1 MNSRSGVNTMVLDLS
16 DIVNFLIPD
25 FRRRKQNYLKK
36 FVSLCVAILMIGVS
50 IYLANMIFKGEA
62 SILYPKE
69 LRQYEAEFAD
79 QISLSDIEYDGS
91 GVSLC
96 IVDSGIDL
104 THTALKDVS
113 LLGWRDFVT
122 SSEDPFDDNG
132 HGTSM
137 AGSIVANG
145 HLKGVARGVDLYVA
159 RALPANG
166 QGEDQDV
173 SDAIDWCIS
182 QGVDI
187 ISLSLGGADSGVIID
202 RDGDRPSE
210 EAAIRAIEQGI
221 YVVAAAGNDGGEDDD
236 GDVASPGNVEL
247 VISVGGINRD
257 GSHWEGSSTGDNDVN
272 LFPFRPARSDP
283 NMKPEVL
290 GPANDEPILMPDN
303 SYGYAS
309 GTSSATA
316 YVSGILALMLEANPN
331 LTGGD
336 ESTIESVKQMLME
349 TSKPK
354 PGQDGHDDDYGY
366 GIIQASRIIQEVES
380 SA

>member
-1 MNSRSGVNTMVLDLS
+1 MVLDLS
-16 DIVNFLIPD
+16 DIVDFLLPD

-36 FVSLCVAILMIGVS
+36 FVSLCVAILMIGLS

-69 LRQYEAEFAD
+69 LRQYEAEFAE
-79 QISLSDIEYDGS
+79 QISLEDIEYDGT

-104 THTALKDVS
+104 SHTALKDVS

-122 SSEDPFDDNG
+122 SSEQPFDDNG

-145 HLKGVARGVDLYVA
+145 HLKGIARGVDLYVA

-173 SDAIDWCIS
+173 SDAIDWCTS

-187 ISLSLGGADSGVIID
+187 ISLSLGGAGSNPIID
-202 RDGDRPSE
+202 TDGDRPSE

-221 YVVAAAGNDGGEDDD
+221 YVVAAAGNDGGDDDD

-257 GSHWEGSSTGDNDVN
+257 GSHWEGSSTGDNDGN
-272 LFPFRPARSDP
+272 FFSLPLMLPRSDP

-290 GPANDEPILMPDN
+290 GPANDVPILMPDN

-336 ESTIESVKQMLME
+336 ESTIESVKQLLME